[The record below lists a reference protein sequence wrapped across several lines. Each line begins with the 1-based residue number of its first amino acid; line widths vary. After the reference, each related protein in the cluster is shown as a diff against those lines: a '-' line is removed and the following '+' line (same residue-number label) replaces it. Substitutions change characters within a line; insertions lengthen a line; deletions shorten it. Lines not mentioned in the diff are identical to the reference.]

1 MNTKKPRNGDGLQ
14 RITRHKLISHLI
26 QQAGYA
32 GLLVLASL
40 AIGMSGYHWVA
51 RLSWIDAFQNS
62 AMLLGGMGPVDEIPT
77 QGGKVFAGV
86 FALYSGLVFLA
97 ITALVLTPVF
107 HYALHRFHW
116 ETDRPE

>member
-1 MNTKKPRNGDGLQ
+1 MPRTKDSARQPSPR
-14 RITRHKLISHLI
+14 RLISHLT

-62 AMLLGGMGPVDEIPT
+62 AMLLGGMGPVDDIPT

-97 ITALVLTPVF
+97 ITALVLLPVF

-116 ETDRPE
+116 ETDRAQ